1 MYRLKKIHKNEISF
15 KLNSNTFLLIN
26 KFGRKKFCIRICW
39 KEKKWRRY
47 SVEDNNSRRIF
58 FDVLIIFGGCVD
70 VYANIISKTLIILI
84 NSSKY
89 FQCI

>member
-1 MYRLKKIHKNEISF
+1 MYRLKETQKNEISF
-15 KLNSNTFLLIN
+15 ELNSNIFLLIN
-26 KFGRKKFCIRICW
+26 KFVRKKFCIRICW

-70 VYANIISKTLIILI
+70 VYANIISETLIILI

-89 FQCI
+89 F

>member
-1 MYRLKKIHKNEISF
+1 M
-15 KLNSNTFLLIN
+15 
-26 KFGRKKFCIRICW
+26 
-39 KEKKWRRY
+39 
-47 SVEDNNSRRIF
+47 EDNNRRRIF
-58 FDVLIIFGGCVD
+58 FGVLIIFGGCVD